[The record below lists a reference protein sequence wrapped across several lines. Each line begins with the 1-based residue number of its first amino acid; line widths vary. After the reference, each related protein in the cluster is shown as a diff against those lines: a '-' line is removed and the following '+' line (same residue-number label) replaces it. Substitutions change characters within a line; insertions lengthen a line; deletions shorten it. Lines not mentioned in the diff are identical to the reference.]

1 MIKTNLLY
9 ITETTVLQAVEPT
22 TVVTIWLC
30 NNDNDI
36 DFVNIH
42 VVPAGQTMQ
51 ISNRIYNRLPI
62 QPQDTYV
69 IDMER
74 IMLDTGDRIIMTASN
89 DAWTA
94 CVISAMEGV

>member
-9 ITETTVLQAVEPT
+9 IADTIVLEAVEPT

-30 NNDNDI
+30 NNDTDVDYI
-36 DFVNIH
+36 NIH
-42 VVPAGQTMQ
+42 VVPAGQTRQ

-74 IMLDTGDRIIMTASN
+74 IMLDAGDRIIMTASN
-89 DAWTA
+89 DAYTA